1 LPPGENATVATRGR
15 ISELGGAVIRAK
27 GDQLTIQGQYN
38 NPYPMIPIR
47 VARQGLM
54 QSSRAVPQSLTAWP
68 LQLKT
73 TSLPPSSEN
82 VTASIASKWPQG
94 LVESSRGG
102 IPETVRSQE
111 PAAGATS
118 LGRIPQPPPD
128 QSGLPGSGGKF
139 QRGTVLRARNDQ
151 PAIRPSRVCKAT
163 RPEGKCH
170 NPSSP
175 DQSGPLALQVW
186 WRVPEAAS

>member
-1 LPPGENATVATRGR
+1 VAPRAEDDRLATIWRECHSIHRIKVA
-15 ISELGGAVIRAK
+15 
-27 GDQLTIQGQYN
+27 
-38 NPYPMIPIR
+38 
-47 VARQGLM
+47 
-54 QSSRAVPQSLTAWP
+54 
-68 LQLKT
+68 
-73 TSLPPSSEN
+73 
-82 VTASIASKWPQG
+82 PQG

-118 LGRIPQPPPD
+118 LGRMPQPPPD

-175 DQSGPLALQVW
+175 DQSGPLALRVW
-186 WRVPEAAS
+186 WRVPEAASQNLTEPEAASLPSGENVTVGPPKSAKQHPMMLLPWTVYISLEFIL